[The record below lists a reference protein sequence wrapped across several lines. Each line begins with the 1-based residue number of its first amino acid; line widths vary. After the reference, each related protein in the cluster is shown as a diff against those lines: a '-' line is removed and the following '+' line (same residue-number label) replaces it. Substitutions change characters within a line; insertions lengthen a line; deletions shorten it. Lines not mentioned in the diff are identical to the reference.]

1 MYIGFLHYYIIIYLL
16 YVSIC
21 VNYIDIKVYGYRK
34 ILYGRYYGK
43 YIENIRKII
52 YKKPSASR
60 CRRRDGRAAFM
71 QPTVCHVDALRQPI
85 TCALLKCWKGKD
97 TNEERYHWKEA
108 GDDPDF

>member
-1 MYIGFLHYYIIIYLL
+1 MDIG
-16 YVSIC
+16 
-21 VNYIDIKVYGYRK
+21 K